1 MTDTNST
8 AHTVDTARTDSS
20 ASESAEAVVGQIPRG
35 ATLGRYVVLDLLGAG
50 GMGVVHTA
58 YDPELDRK
66 VALKLL
72 RTDHAVGRARLLR
85 EAQALARLA
94 HPNVVAVHDVGA
106 TEQHVF
112 IAMEFIHGV
121 TLARHLEAHTLA
133 WPEVLELFVAVGRG
147 LAAAHA
153 AGLVHRDLK
162 PDNVMV
168 GGDGRVRV
176 LDFGLARA
184 SLARSDA
191 GEESPTASALDVS
204 LTHPGKLLG
213 TPKYMAPEQWLAV
226 AVDARTDQFA
236 LCVMLWQALFGEPPF
251 AGDSVPALMR
261 NVVEGRLSAPSRPAR
276 APTWLRR
283 VLERGLAVE
292 PAARFPTVATLLAA
306 LAEGQA
312 RGRRRR
318 LLGGLLVVGGLVGA
332 GFGGQ
337 SLARARTRAS
347 CEALGAGVAVHWNDG
362 ARASL
367 RAALV
372 GTGLDYAATSFDRLV
387 PWIDRWTAEWA
398 RARTDVCVAAEV
410 EDDLSPALYVRASAC
425 LDERLEALPALLAAL
440 HQADAAAVAQAV
452 PAAASL
458 PALTPCSDAATLARS
473 PALPEEP
480 GSHAQVGAVRRDLM
494 RARGLAAAG
503 HAIQGLEAAGSALA
517 AIDPQVQP
525 ALAAEAQLLV
535 GDLEHRTGA
544 LAAAEGS
551 LTRAFEAASQLGA
564 DELAATAAIGL
575 TRVVGHGSPRHAEG
589 LLWARVAAPL
599 VRRLDHDDGLLGADL
614 RDARA
619 LVEQARGAYSE
630 AMALHEEVL
639 RIRQRELGPEHPAV
653 ARTLVNQ
660 AILHGLLGAYD
671 REAALFEQALVVSE
685 RALGPDHPEVAR
697 ILHNLAIG
705 LSMRGELERALALQV
720 RALTLWQRAHPP
732 EHPDVVAAMMN
743 LGRIHQARGDLD
755 QALALGEQALVVSE
769 RALGPDHPE
778 FAMALNNVATMYWD
792 REDYDKVQALLARSL
807 AIQEKALGPD
817 HPDLVL
823 PLVNLASVHKLRG
836 ALGEATAL
844 LRRALAIQE
853 RALGPD
859 HPSLAHP
866 LLGLA
871 GVAMAEHHPADAV
884 PLLERAASLRD
895 RPDSPPELRG
905 EARSRLARALWDR
918 AGAGDRTRARDLAAA
933 ALTDLRAGGESM
945 AEDIAELEAWVA
957 VVERSCPSGNC
968 GKSR

>member
-20 ASESAEAVVGQIPRG
+20 ASESAESVVGQIPRG

-236 LCVMLWQALFGEPPF
+236 LCVMLWHALFGEPPF

-276 APTWLRR
+276 AHEVAAHRADLRVR
-283 VLERGLAVE
+283 
-292 PAARFPTVATLLAA
+292 P
-306 LAEGQA
+306 
-312 RGRRRR
+312 R
-318 LLGGLLVVGGLVGA
+318 LLGRRGRASQRRSVAARRERGQAGGRRHGLGHGGGVRLMERREQGGERLQPLVEAGA
-332 GFGGQ
+332 GASIQRRRQVPLDLGRDTDV
-337 SLARARTRAS
+337 RARPGPLGGPAVDPRHQAI
-347 CEALGAGVAVHWNDG
+347 EAGRRVIEAGADERGAQRGAGAIVPVDLDAGPQRLAAG
-362 ARASL
+362 A
-367 RAALV
+367 
-372 GTGLDYAATSFDRLV
+372 G
-387 PWIDRWTAEWA
+387 P
-398 RARTDVCVAAEV
+398 RARERLPAEPCAHEAADHQEAAEQPAPATA
-410 EDDLSPALYVRASAC
+410 SPALT
-425 LDERLEALPALLAAL
+425 ERD
-440 HQADAAAVAQAV
+440 QQ
-452 PAAASL
+452 
-458 PALTPCSDAATLARS
+458 
-473 PALPEEP
+473 
-480 GSHAQVGAVRRDLM
+480 RRD
-494 RARGLAAAG
+494 G
-503 HAIQGLEAAGSALA
+503 
-517 AIDPQVQP
+517 
-525 ALAAEAQLLV
+525 
-535 GDLEHRTGA
+535 
-544 LAAAEGS
+544 
-551 LTRAFEAASQLGA
+551 
-564 DELAATAAIGL
+564 
-575 TRVVGHGSPRHAEG
+575 
-589 LLWARVAAPL
+589 
-599 VRRLDHDDGLLGADL
+599 
-614 RDARA
+614 
-619 LVEQARGAYSE
+619 
-630 AMALHEEVL
+630 
-639 RIRQRELGPEHPAV
+639 
-653 ARTLVNQ
+653 
-660 AILHGLLGAYD
+660 
-671 REAALFEQALVVSE
+671 
-685 RALGPDHPEVAR
+685 
-697 ILHNLAIG
+697 
-705 LSMRGELERALALQV
+705 
-720 RALTLWQRAHPP
+720 
-732 EHPDVVAAMMN
+732 
-743 LGRIHQARGDLD
+743 
-755 QALALGEQALVVSE
+755 
-769 RALGPDHPE
+769 
-778 FAMALNNVATMYWD
+778 
-792 REDYDKVQALLARSL
+792 
-807 AIQEKALGPD
+807 
-817 HPDLVL
+817 
-823 PLVNLASVHKLRG
+823 
-836 ALGEATAL
+836 GEA
-844 LRRALAIQE
+844 
-853 RALGPD
+853 
-859 HPSLAHP
+859 
-866 LLGLA
+866 
-871 GVAMAEHHPADAV
+871 
-884 PLLERAASLRD
+884 
-895 RPDSPPELRG
+895 RG